1 MKIFKQILFYIVILL
16 SLTIIADCQLFATD
30 DWTYS
35 SDKIFE
41 IPEGPDFLRIG
52 YTDDQVVT
60 ISNGPTFLKSISRNM
75 KSPGYWVSKIK
86 NPDKTILSYN
96 EISVIN
102 NKILSNGISLNDVIN
117 YPDSVRKISFQ
128 KQSNQIYRIFTA
140 RKYLDSS
147 LKIIQQDTLNKIK
160 KNIKINSSG
169 KYLKIKFALTI
180 KYSDVRL
187 LPTDITFLYD
197 KETFDIDRLQ
207 VAGLDLGEPLIV
219 LTQTKDKKWTYVI
232 SSISEGWIK
241 TQDIA
246 FTDRKTI
253 SKWYNPK
260 TFIVVINTK
269 ADIFLDKE
277 RSKYHDYIR
286 MSTKLPLIKT
296 FNYQTT
302 CIKIPMAN
310 KKGNLFFTEAYINTS
325 DINIGFLKYN
335 QRNVIYQAFKHLN
348 SPYGWGGYSGEQDC
362 STFVRQLFGC
372 FGFIMPRNSSNQK
385 KCGINPVQINLTDS
399 DYIKTNKIVKNAISG
414 ISLLY
419 LPGHIMIYI
428 GSENG
433 TPYVIHSIWGTENY
447 NKDGRTINFINRIV
461 VSNLSIGDGTQKGS
475 LLKRIAH
482 LNIIK

>member
-1 MKIFKQILFYIVILL
+1 MKIFKQTFFYVVILS
-16 SLTIIADCQLFATD
+16 SLITVNCRLFAND
-30 DWTYS
+30 DWKYS
-35 SDKIFE
+35 SHKFFE
-41 IPEGPDFLRIG
+41 IPEGPDFLKIG

-75 KSPGYWVSKIK
+75 KSPGYWVTKIK
-86 NPDKTILSYN
+86 NPDKIILSYN
-96 EISVIN
+96 DIAEIN
-102 NKILSNGISLNDVIN
+102 NKILSNDFSLNDVIN

-128 KQSNQIYRIFTA
+128 KQLNQIYRIFTG
-140 RKYLDSS
+140 RKYLNSS

-160 KNIKINSSG
+160 NNIKINSSG
-169 KYLKIKFALTI
+169 KYLKVKFAITI

-187 LPTDITFLYD
+187 LPTDTTFLYD

-207 VAGLDLGEPLIV
+207 VAGLDLGESLIV
-219 LTQTKDKKWTYVI
+219 LTQTKDKKWAYII
-232 SSISEGWIK
+232 SSVSEGWIK

-246 FTDRKTI
+246 FTNRETI
-253 SKWYNPK
+253 SKWNNAKP
-260 TFIVVINTK
+260 FIVVINTK

-277 RSKYHDYIR
+277 RRMYHDYIR
-286 MSTKLPLIKT
+286 MASKLPLIKT
-296 FNYQTT
+296 FNYQINS
-302 CIKIPMAN
+302 IKIPMAN

-335 QRNVIYQAFKHLN
+335 QRNVLYQAFKHLN

-372 FGFIMPRNSSNQK
+372 FGFILPRNSSNQR
-385 KCGINPVQINLTDS
+385 KCGTNPVQINLTDS
-399 DYIKTNKIVKNAISG
+399 DYIKTNKIIKNAISG

-447 NKDGRTINFINRIV
+447 NQNGRAINFINRIV

-475 LLKRIAH
+475 LLKRISH